1 MLQTFL
7 TGLRE
12 GLEASLVIGIIVAYL
27 VKIGRADR
35 LSAIWAGVAMACA
48 LSLAVGALLTFTSN
62 SLTFEAQETFGGV
75 MSIFAV
81 ALVTSMVFW
90 MKRNSHRM
98 KGELHGKL
106 DAAMQLGWWSLA
118 LMAFITVGREGLETA
133 LFLWPTIEASGS
145 GVSPVLGAVL
155 GIALAVVL
163 GKLVYHR
170 SVHLNLATFFKV
182 TGIALIIIAAGVLAY
197 GVHDLQ
203 EAGVL
208 PGLNSLAFD
217 VSKQIPP
224 SSWYGTVLKG
234 TLNFSPA
241 TTWLELIAYVAY
253 LVPVMWLF
261 VRRPG
266 ATRRRTPPVSSTD
279 VANSATVAAPAEAS
293 PSALAH

>member
-27 VKIGRADR
+27 VKVGRSDR
-35 LSAIWAGVAMACA
+35 LSAIWAGVALACA

-75 MSIFAV
+75 MSIVAV

-90 MKRNSHRM
+90 MKRNSHRL
-98 KGELHGKL
+98 KGELHDKL
-106 DAAMQLGWWSLA
+106 DSAMQLGWWSLA

-145 GVSPVLGAVL
+145 GAGPVLGAVL
-155 GIALAVVL
+155 GIAVSVVL
-163 GKLVYHR
+163 GSLVYRR

-182 TGIALIIIAAGVLAY
+182 TGVALIIIAAGVLAY
-197 GVHDLQ
+197 GIHDLQ

-217 VSKQIPP
+217 VSTQVPP
-224 SSWYGTVLKG
+224 SSWYGTLLKG

-241 TTWLELIAYVAY
+241 TTWLELAAYVGY

-261 VRRPG
+261 LRRPRPARG
-266 ATRRRTPPVSSTD
+266 GPALASESTHATSK
-279 VANSATVAAPAEAS
+279 SA

>member
-1 MLQTFL
+1 
-7 TGLRE
+7 
-12 GLEASLVIGIIVAYL
+12 
-27 VKIGRADR
+27 
-35 LSAIWAGVAMACA
+35 
-48 LSLAVGALLTFTSN
+48 
-62 SLTFEAQETFGGV
+62 
-75 MSIFAV
+75 MSVFAV

-98 KGELHGKL
+98 KGDLHGKL
-106 DAAMQLGWWSLA
+106 DSAVRLGWWSLA

-145 GVSPVLGAVL
+145 GVSPVVGAVL

-163 GKLVYHR
+163 GKLVYKR

-182 TGIALIIIAAGVLAY
+182 TGVALIIIAAGVLAY

-203 EAGVL
+203 EAGLL

-217 VSKQIPP
+217 VSKQISP
-224 SSWYGTVLKG
+224 SSWYGTLLKG

-241 TTWLELIAYVAY
+241 TTWLQLIAYVAY

-266 ATRRRTPPVSSTD
+266 IARHRTSQ
-279 VANSATVAAPAEAS
+279 APEGADGPTFAVPTGPS

>member
-12 GLEASLVIGIIVAYL
+12 GLEASLVIGILVAYL
-27 VKIGRADR
+27 VKIGRSDR
-35 LSAIWAGVAMACA
+35 LSAIWAGVAVACA
-48 LSLAVGALLTFTSN
+48 LSLTVGALLTFTSN

-75 MSIFAV
+75 MSVFAV

-163 GKLVYHR
+163 GKLVYQR

-197 GVHDLQ
+197 GIHDLQ

-224 SSWYGTVLKG
+224 STWFGTLLKG

-241 TTWLELIAYVAY
+241 TTWLQLVAYVAY

-261 VRRPG
+261 IRRPG
-266 ATRRRTPPVSSTD
+266 ATRHRTPPAPD
-279 VANSATVAAPAEAS
+279 VADGATVAVPTGSS

>member
-12 GLEASLVIGIIVAYL
+12 GLEASLVIGILVAYL
-27 VKIGRADR
+27 VKIGRSDR
-35 LSAIWAGVAMACA
+35 LSAIWAGVAVACA
-48 LSLAVGALLTFTSN
+48 LSLTVGALLTFTSN

-75 MSIFAV
+75 MSVFAV

-163 GKLVYHR
+163 GKLVYQR

-197 GVHDLQ
+197 GIHDLQ

-224 SSWYGTVLKG
+224 STWFGTLLKG

-241 TTWLELIAYVAY
+241 TTWLQLVAYVAY

-261 VRRPG
+261 IRRPG
-266 ATRRRTPPVSSTD
+266 AARH
-279 VANSATVAAPAEAS
+279 APAPVPEAVDGAAVEATNGS
-293 PSALAH
+293 APSALTH